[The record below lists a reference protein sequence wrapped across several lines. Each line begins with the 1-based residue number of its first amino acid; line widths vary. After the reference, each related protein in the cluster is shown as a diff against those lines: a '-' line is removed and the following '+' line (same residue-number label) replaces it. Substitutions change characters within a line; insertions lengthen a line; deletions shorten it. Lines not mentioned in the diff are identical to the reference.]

1 MVAVLPTVFV
11 VDDTPQVRRLI
22 ERLLR
27 GPEFAVRSFASAE
40 EFLSRYD
47 AEQPGCLV
55 VDVRMKGMDG
65 LELQRELLARGIRI
79 PVIVMSAYVE
89 VPGVVSAI
97 RAGAID
103 FLEKPFEGEQL
114 LRAVREGIARDRER
128 RQDEARLSS
137 LTPRE
142 RQVLSYLVAGENTKE
157 IASRM
162 GVSSKTVEGH
172 RIHLLRKLG
181 LRSVVEAVKFILER
195 RLS

>member
-1 MVAVLPTVFV
+1 GSSSGTGPSSWRSCRNSPLQTGSIGGGPSGPPPMVAVLPTVFV

-142 RQVLSYLVAGENTKE
+142 RQV
-157 IASRM
+157 
-162 GVSSKTVEGH
+162 
-172 RIHLLRKLG
+172 
-181 LRSVVEAVKFILER
+181 
-195 RLS
+195 

>member
-157 IASRM
+157 IASRL